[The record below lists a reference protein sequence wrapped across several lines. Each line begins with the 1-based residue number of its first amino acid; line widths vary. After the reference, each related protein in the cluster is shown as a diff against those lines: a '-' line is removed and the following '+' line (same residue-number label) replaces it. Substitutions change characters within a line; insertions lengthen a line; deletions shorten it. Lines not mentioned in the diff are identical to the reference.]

1 MGYTWLGMRK
11 LTWEEVLQRH
21 EKGELAGCFRLYDD
35 NSEAMIDRGYD
46 FAGDILAHHKKG
58 GEFGEEID
66 TVDLEL
72 ADGKKITAPASTRFH
87 SAFEGGLC
95 RHSVLVYER
104 LRVLFANEFCKGKE
118 LTSEQE
124 ETIAV
129 VGLLHD
135 LCKVQFY
142 DVEMRNKK
150 IDGQWQSVPTYVV
163 NDKMPYGHGEK
174 SVYLIK
180 SFMGLTTDE
189 AMAIRWHMG
198 FSDVEF
204 KGGGYNVSNAFNMY
218 PLAVLAHVADLQATF
233 LDEVEE

>member
-1 MGYTWLGMRK
+1 MSDIKERFVTIYKEKIHRKGSEKLLEWL
-11 LTWEEVLQRH
+11 
-21 EKGELAGCFRLYDD
+21 EK
-35 NSEAMIDRGYD
+35 YD
-46 FAGDILAHHKKG
+46 F
-58 GEFGEEID
+58 F
-66 TVDLEL
+66 
-72 ADGKKITAPASTRFH
+72 TAPASTRFH

-95 RHSVLVYER
+95 RHSVFVYER

-218 PLAVLAHVADLQATF
+218 PLAVLAHVSDLQATF

>member
-1 MGYTWLGMRK
+1 MSDIKERFVTIYKEKIHRKGSERLLEWL
-11 LTWEEVLQRH
+11 
-21 EKGELAGCFRLYDD
+21 EK
-35 NSEAMIDRGYD
+35 YD
-46 FAGDILAHHKKG
+46 F
-58 GEFGEEID
+58 F
-66 TVDLEL
+66 
-72 ADGKKITAPASTRFH
+72 TAPASTRFH

-218 PLAVLAHVADLQATF
+218 PLAVLEHVADLQATF

>member
-1 MGYTWLGMRK
+1 MQGT
-11 LTWEEVLQRH
+11 VLRCGN
-21 EKGELAGCFRLYDD
+21 EK
-35 NSEAMIDRGYD
+35 
-46 FAGDILAHHKKG
+46 
-58 GEFGEEID
+58 
-66 TVDLEL
+66 
-72 ADGKKITAPASTRFH
+72 
-87 SAFEGGLC
+87 
-95 RHSVLVYER
+95 
-104 LRVLFANEFCKGKE
+104 
-118 LTSEQE
+118 Q
-124 ETIAV
+124 
-129 VGLLHD
+129 
-135 LCKVQFY
+135 
-142 DVEMRNKK
+142 K

-233 LDEVEE
+233 WMKWRSKNEEVHIES

>member
-1 MGYTWLGMRK
+1 MD
-11 LTWEEVLQRH
+11 LQSILPAEAFKT
-21 EKGELAGCFRLYDD
+21 EKNSGDYIGEDGLLYCGVCKTKKQTRL
-35 NSEAMIDRGYD
+35 
-46 FAGDILAHHKKG
+46 
-58 GEFGEEID
+58 
-66 TVDLEL
+66 
-72 ADGKKITAPASTRFH
+72 PASDITQ
-87 SAFEGGLC
+87 
-95 RHSVLVYER
+95 
-104 LRVLFANEFCKGKE
+104 GKE

-124 ETIAV
+124 EMIAV

>member
-1 MGYTWLGMRK
+1 MSDIKERFVTIYKEKIHRKGSERLLEWL
-11 LTWEEVLQRH
+11 
-21 EKGELAGCFRLYDD
+21 EK
-35 NSEAMIDRGYD
+35 YD
-46 FAGDILAHHKKG
+46 F
-58 GEFGEEID
+58 F
-66 TVDLEL
+66 
-72 ADGKKITAPASTRFH
+72 TAPASTRFH

-198 FSDVEF
+198 MSEANIIQTYCQAAE
-204 KGGGYNVSNAFNMY
+204 KY
-218 PLAVLAHVADLQATF
+218 PLVLFTHMADQMATSY
-233 LDEVEE
+233 LETNTGNKKPEDVYLGTEPAAQDPEEFAEAEPI